1 MGFIVILF
9 DNAVFIF
16 FVGYIIMTVVLTV
29 IKSMDFCF
37 GVFDA
42 DGILG
47 IDYRCYAF
55 VDICN
60 AKINHRYVG

>member
-16 FVGYIIMTVVLTV
+16 FVGYIIMTVVLAV

-47 IDYRCYAF
+47 IRLPLLC
-55 VDICN
+55 VC
-60 AKINHRYVG
+60 